1 MSDWHHQTAA
11 EVLRRVESGP
21 EGISEEEAL
30 RRFARYGPNELLE
43 RGGVSPW
50 RIIWEQLTAV
60 MVVVL
65 IVAAGISALLGDF
78 GDAAVIAAIVLLYA
92 ILGFIQEYRAERA
105 MAALKRL
112 SVPLV
117 RVSRGGAVREISASE
132 LVPGDRLFLETGNL
146 VPADCRIVSCANL
159 RIQEAALTGESEPV
173 EKESRPLPEG
183 ELPLGDRR
191 NMAYLGTVVS
201 YGRGEGVVV
210 ATAMATELGR
220 IATMIQGVS
229 REPTPLQRR
238 LDQLGRMLAVI
249 AVAIALLIFFV
260 GLLRGEEL
268 RLMFMMAVSIAV
280 AAIPEGLPA
289 VLTITLALGAQRM
302 LRRHA
307 LIRKL
312 PAVETLGSVT
322 VICSDKTGTLT
333 ENRMTVAVLHVAGH
347 HVDIIE
353 KLGDLSRSES
363 VEAYGHGPSLALLL
377 AGGALCNDA
386 TLKTADTSWANSR
399 GRTFETIG
407 DPTEGALL
415 VAAARFGLWK
425 SDLERA
431 FPRIDEIPFD
441 AGRKRMATLHRCLA
455 FQELAPALQQTA
467 AVFGAVAGG
476 ALVFVKG
483 AVDSLLGISTRVWV
497 DDHSESLNEEWCS
510 RIAAVSDLLASDG
523 MRVLAVGY
531 RLLGPGE
538 LAAELEQELVFI
550 GLVGMLDPPRPE
562 AHESVL
568 RCKTAGIRPV
578 MITGDHPLTAL
589 KIARSLGI
597 ADDGRFLTGLDLS
610 RLPAASLA
618 KLVGEVSVYARVAPE
633 QKLNIIQAL
642 QAQGEIV
649 AMTGDGVN
657 DAPALKKADIG
668 IAMGMTG
675 TDVAR
680 EAADMV
686 LRDDNFATI
695 VASVE
700 EGRVIYDNIR
710 KFLKFSIAG
719 NIGKILLVL
728 VGPLLGMPLPLL
740 PLQLLWLNLLTDGLL
755 GLGMGVEPAERET
768 MSRPPV
774 PPDESIFARGMGGH
788 IVGVG
793 LLIGAIGLAV
803 GYGYWRSGDPHWQS
817 MVFTTLATSQL
828 FQALASRSG
837 KDSLF
842 AIGLFSNPLLAA
854 MGALVLVLQLAA
866 VYLPTL
872 QRYFT
877 TVPLPAFDL
886 AICVAVSSL
895 VLWWLEGEKWL
906 ARRRL
911 LGIKQPD

>member
-1 MSDWHHQTAA
+1 MSDWHHLTTA
-11 EVLRRVESGP
+11 EVLRRVESGA
-21 EGISEEEAL
+21 EGVSEEEAL
-30 RRFARYGPNELLE
+30 RRLTRYGPNELVE
-43 RGGVSPW
+43 RAGKSPW
-50 RIIWEQLTAV
+50 LIVREQLTAV
-60 MVVVL
+60 MVLVL
-65 IVAAGISALLGDF
+65 IVASGISALLGDF

-92 ILGFIQEYRAERA
+92 LLGFIQEYRAERA

-112 SVPLV
+112 AVPLV
-117 RVSRGGAVREISASE
+117 RVRRGGVVREISARA
-132 LVPGDRLFLETGNL
+132 LVPGDHLLLDAGKL
-146 VPADCRIVSCANL
+146 VPADCRIVTCANL
-159 RIQEAALTGESEPV
+159 RIQEAPLTGESEPV
-173 EKESRPLPEG
+173 EKESRLLPER

-210 ATAMATELGR
+210 ATGMATELGR
-220 IATMIQGVS
+220 IASMIQEVS

-238 LDQLGRMLAVI
+238 LDQLGRMLALI
-249 AVAIALLIFFV
+249 AVTIALLIFFI

-322 VICSDKTGTLT
+322 VICADKTGTLT
-333 ENRMTVAVLHVAGH
+333 ENRMKVAVLEVAGH
-347 HVDIIE
+347 RVAINE
-353 KLGDLSRSES
+353 KPADLSESES
-363 VEAYGHGPSLALLL
+363 AGAGHPPTDPSLALLL

-386 TLKTADTSWANSR
+386 TLETADTSVANIPC
-399 GRTFETIG
+399 EILG

-431 FPRIDEIPFD
+431 FPRIGEVPFD

-455 FQELAPALQQTA
+455 FQELAPALQRTA
-467 AVFGAVAGG
+467 AGFDAVAGG
-476 ALVFVKG
+476 ALVFAKG
-483 AVDSLLGISTRVWV
+483 AVDSVLGISTRVWV
-497 DDHSESLNEEWCS
+497 DDHSEPLNEAWRS
-510 RIAAVSDLLASDG
+510 RVTAVGDLLASDG

-538 LAAELEQELVFI
+538 SAAELERELVFI
-550 GLVGMLDPPRPE
+550 GLVGILDPPRPE
-562 AHESVL
+562 AYEAVS

-578 MITGDHPLTAL
+578 MITGDHQLTAL
-589 KIARSLGI
+589 RIARSLGI
-597 ADDGRFLTGLDLS
+597 ADDGRVLTGLELAH
-610 RLPAASLA
+610 LPAAELA
-618 KLVGEVSVYARVAPE
+618 NLVGEVSVFARVAPE
-633 QKLNIIQAL
+633 QKLDIIRAL
-642 QAQGEIV
+642 QARGEIV

-710 KFLKFSIAG
+710 KFLRFSIAG

-755 GLGMGVEPAERET
+755 GLGMGVEPAEREI

-774 PPDESIFARGMGGH
+774 SPGESIFAGGMGGH
-788 IVGVG
+788 IVRVG
-793 LLIGAIGLAV
+793 LLIGAIGLAT
-803 GYGYWRSGDPHWQS
+803 GYGYWRGGDPHWQS
-817 MVFTTLATSQL
+817 MVFTTLAISQL
-828 FQALASRSG
+828 FQALASRSNR
-837 KDSLF
+837 DSLF
-842 AIGLFSNPLLAA
+842 SIGLFSNPLLAGMA
-854 MGALVLVLQLAA
+854 ALVLVLQLAA
-866 VYLPTL
+866 VYLPPL
-872 QRYFT
+872 QLYFT
-877 TVPLPAFDL
+877 TLPLPAFDL
-886 AICVAVSSL
+886 TICVALSSL
-895 VLWWLEGEKWL
+895 VLWWIEGEKWL
-906 ARRRL
+906 ARRR
-911 LGIKQPD
+911 

>member
-1 MSDWHHQTAA
+1 MSDWHHQTTA
-11 EVLRRVESGP
+11 EVLRLVESGP

-30 RRFARYGPNELLE
+30 RRLAHYGPNELLE

-65 IVAAGISALLGDF
+65 IVAAGISGLLGDF
-78 GDAAVIAAIVLLYA
+78 GDAAVIAAIVLLFA
-92 ILGFIQEYRAERA
+92 LLGFIQEYRAERA
-105 MAALKRL
+105 MAALKQL

-117 RVSRGGAVREISASE
+117 RVRRGGAVREISARE
-132 LVPGDRLFLETGNL
+132 LVPGDHLFLEAGNL

-159 RIQEAALTGESEPV
+159 RILEAALTGESEPV
-173 EKESRPLPEG
+173 EKESRPLPEQ

-210 ATAMATELGR
+210 ATGMTTELGR
-220 IATMIQGVS
+220 IATMIQEVS

-302 LRRHA
+302 LKRHA

-333 ENRMTVAVLHVAGH
+333 ENRMTVAVLHVVGH

-353 KLGDLSRSES
+353 KPADLSSSES
-363 VEAYGHGPSLALLL
+363 VGAYGHGSAYSSLALLL

-386 TLKTADTSWANSR
+386 TLKTVDTSGANSQVYP
-399 GRTFETIG
+399 FETLG

-431 FPRIDEIPFD
+431 FPRIDEVPFD

-455 FQELAPALQQTA
+455 FQELEPALQQTA
-467 AVFGAVAGG
+467 AIFGAVAGG
-476 ALVFVKG
+476 ALVFAKG
-483 AVDSLLGISTRVWV
+483 AVESLLGISTRVWV
-497 DDHSESLNEEWCS
+497 DDHSEPLDDEWRS
-510 RIAAVSDLLASDG
+510 RIATVSDLLASDG

-531 RLLGPGE
+531 RLLGPGDP
-538 LAAELEQELVFI
+538 AAELERELVFI

-568 RCKTAGIRPV
+568 RCKTAGIRPL

-589 KIARSLGI
+589 QIARSLGI
-597 ADDGRFLTGLDLS
+597 ADDGRVLTGLELARLS
-610 RLPAASLA
+610 GAQLA

-710 KFLKFSIAG
+710 KFLRFSIAG

-768 MSRPPV
+768 MRRPPV
-774 PPDESIFARGMGGH
+774 PPDESIFARGVGGH
-788 IVGVG
+788 IVRVG
-793 LLIGAIGLAV
+793 LLIGAIGLGT
-803 GYGYWRSGDPHWQS
+803 GYGYWRGGDPHWQS
-817 MVFTTLATSQL
+817 MVFTTLTISQL
-828 FQALASRSG
+828 FQALGSRSTR
-837 KDSLF
+837 DSLF
-842 AIGLFSNPLLAA
+842 SIGLFSNPLLAGMA
-854 MGALVLVLQLAA
+854 ALVLAFQLAV

-872 QRYFT
+872 QRYFAT
-877 TVPLPAFDL
+877 LPLPALDL
-886 AICVAVSSL
+886 AISVVLGSL
-895 VLWWLEGEKWL
+895 VLWWMEGEKWL
-906 ARRRL
+906 ARHR
-911 LGIKQPD
+911 